1 MASSHPFATALFLS
15 DYGIPQGAPSRE
27 FYNTPCP
34 FCGGS
39 STSPFPL
46 GIHASKG
53 YAVCW
58 RCGFHPLLDTIA
70 ALTATGP
77 KESREILE
85 AYSFASY
92 APGPKVPTSK
102 VPYCHPPGGPMT
114 ALYSRYLDKRGFDPD
129 WIALEHGTLAA
140 GPRCFWDAGMPLDED
155 WKGQWFSNRLI
166 IPIHDASG
174 RLVNF
179 QGRSILPDAKIR
191 YKGARVDKVPMH
203 HKHLLYGAHKG
214 RSDLVVVVEG
224 VLDQWK
230 LGRGS
235 VATFGTS
242 LTIHQIRLLGGYRRV
257 LFCFDSEDTAQA
269 KAARWA
275 REVAALGVSVEVVD
289 LELGDRD
296 PGDLTD
302 SEAAA
307 VRRELGLD

>member
-1 MASSHPFATALFLS
+1 MPNRPFAASLFLA
-15 DYGIPQGAPSRE
+15 DYGIQQGIPSRE
-27 FYNTPCP
+27 FHNIHCP

-39 STSPFPL
+39 STSPFSL
-46 GIHASKG
+46 GIHVSKG
-53 YAVCW
+53 YASCW
-58 RCGFHPLLDTIA
+58 RCNSHPLLDTIA
-70 ALTATGP
+70 LLTATSP
-77 KESREILE
+77 KEAREILA
-85 AYSFASY
+85 AYSFTAH
-92 APGPKVPTSK
+92 APGPIYKGSK
-102 VPYCHPPGGPMT
+102 VRHCNPPGGPLT
-114 ALYSRYLDKRGFDPD
+114 ATYSRYLESRGFDPD
-129 WIALEHGTLAA
+129 WIALEHGVLAA
-140 GPRCFWDAGMPLDED
+140 GPRCFWDAGIPLDED
-155 WKGQWFSNRLI
+155 WKGQWFSDRLI
-166 IPIHDASG
+166 IPIHDAKG
-174 RLVNF
+174 TVVNF
-179 QGRSILPDAKIR
+179 QGRSIRADALIR

-203 HKHLLYGAHKG
+203 HKHLLYGAHRG
-214 RSDLVVVVEG
+214 RSDLAVVVEG

-289 LELGDRD
+289 LELGTRD
-296 PGDLTD
+296 CGDLSD

>member
-1 MASSHPFATALFLS
+1 MDRPFAAAIFLA
-15 DYGIPQGAPSRE
+15 DYGIPQGTPSRD
-27 FYNTPCP
+27 FLNCQCP

-39 STSPFPL
+39 PTSPFPL
-46 GIHASKG
+46 GIHVSKG

-58 RCGFHPLLDTIA
+58 RCQSHPLLDTIA
-70 ALTATGP
+70 ALTSTSP
-77 KESREILE
+77 KEAREILA
-85 AYSFASY
+85 AYSFTAH
-92 APGPKVPTSK
+92 APGPRVPTSK
-102 VPYCHPPGGPMT
+102 VRHCQPPGGPLT
-114 ALYSRYLDKRGFDPD
+114 APYSRYLEARGFDPD
-129 WIALEHGTLAA
+129 WIALEHGVLAA
-140 GPRCFWDAGMPLDED
+140 GPRCFWDAGGPLDDD
-155 WKGQWFSNRLI
+155 WKGQWFSDRLI

-179 QGRSILPDAKIR
+179 QGRSILPDALIR

-203 HKHLLYGAHKG
+203 HKHLLYGAHRG
-214 RSDLVVVVEG
+214 RSDLAVVVEG

-242 LTIHQIRLLGGYRRV
+242 LTIHQIRLLGAYRRV

-275 REVAALGVSVEVVD
+275 REVAALGVQVEVVD

-302 SEAAA
+302 AEAAA